1 MSRLEPLVKR
11 ALALATLAGVA
22 LLSAPAHAAGPC
34 GALVGANCFNGA
46 RKCLVWVAPTNTC
59 K

>member
-1 MSRLEPLVKR
+1 MKR